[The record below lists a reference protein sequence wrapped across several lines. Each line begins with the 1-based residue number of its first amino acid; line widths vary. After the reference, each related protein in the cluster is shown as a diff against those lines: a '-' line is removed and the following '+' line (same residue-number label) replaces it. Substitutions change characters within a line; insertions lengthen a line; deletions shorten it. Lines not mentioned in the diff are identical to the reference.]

1 METSVVQSIKLAIV
15 AATGLSKDALHIYVG
30 LAAFLAMA
38 AVLRKPLRSIVP
50 WLVVV
55 AIAIA
60 GEVLDM
66 RDDVASLGYWRWS
79 ASLHDMLNTIFWPT
93 VLFLLAKFD
102 IFFGAKSNR
111 NA

>member
-1 METSVVQSIKLAIV
+1 METSAVQSVKLAIV
-15 AATGLSKDALHIYVG
+15 AAVGLSKDALHIYVG
-30 LAAFLAMA
+30 LTIFLVAA
-38 AVLRKPLRSIVP
+38 AVLHKPLRSAVP

-66 RDDVASLGYWRWS
+66 GDDIASLGHWRWG
-79 ASLHDMLNTIFWPT
+79 ASLHDVLNTLFWPT
-93 VLFLLAKFD
+93 VLSLLAR
-102 IFFGAKSNR
+102 FGILFGVSNDR